1 MAAEDELDQLLA
13 EQISYYRALA
23 PRYLDN
29 ALSGARVAGAGEE
42 LVAALDEFA
51 PAGDVLELACGLG
64 TWTPQLVRHASSV
77 TALDASPEVLAIA
90 RERVRD
96 ARVRFSEADI
106 FGWKPDRRYDV
117 VFFGFWLS
125 HVPPRAL

>member
-23 PRYLDN
+23 PRYLEGGLTGV
-29 ALSGARVAGAGEE
+29 AVAGAGEE

-51 PAGDVLELACGLG
+51 PTGDVLELACGPG
-64 TWTPQLVRHASSV
+64 TWTPQLLRHACSV
-77 TALDASPEVLAIA
+77 TALDASPEMLAIA
-90 RERVRD
+90 SERVRD
-96 ARVRFSEADI
+96 ARVRFIEADI

-117 VFFGFWLS
+117 V
-125 HVPPRAL
+125 

>member
-1 MAAEDELDQLLA
+1 MAADNELDELLA

-29 ALSGARVAGAGEE
+29 ALSGSAVAGAGEE

-51 PAGDVLELACGLG
+51 PAGDVLELACGPG
-64 TWTPQLVRHASSV
+64 TWTPRLLRHASSV

-90 RERVRD
+90 RERVRH
-96 ARVRFSEADI
+96 ARVRFIEAEHL
-106 FGWKPDRRYDV
+106 R
-117 VFFGFWLS
+117 LEA
-125 HVPPRAL
+125 PPPL